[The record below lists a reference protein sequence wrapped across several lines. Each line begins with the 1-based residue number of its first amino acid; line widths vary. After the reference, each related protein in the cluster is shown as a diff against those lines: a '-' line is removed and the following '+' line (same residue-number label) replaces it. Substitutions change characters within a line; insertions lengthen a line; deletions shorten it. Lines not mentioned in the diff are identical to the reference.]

1 MADDTDA
8 PPVRPRHKRHWL
20 AMVVAAASLVVA
32 FLFGLL
38 PRLANR
44 RTVRQ
49 ETVHLAIPTVAVI
62 TPERASPA
70 QELVLPGNV
79 QPFTSAPIFAR
90 TNGYLKVWY
99 KDIGAHV
106 KAGELLA
113 VIETPEVDQQLQNAR
128 ANLRVAEANLATSEA
143 TAKRFT
149 DLAPTNAVSRL
160 EIDNAVGA
168 ARANRATVE
177 ANRASVRQF
186 EQLQGFAKITAPFDG
201 VITER
206 NTDVGDLIDAGSSTA
221 PATSLFRIARTNKL
235 RVYVNMPEPYAPS
248 AKIGLQATL
257 TVAGQPGRTFEG
269 KLVRTANAI
278 DPATRTLL
286 VQVEV
291 DNPTEELFSGAF
303 AEVHFALPRVHEVFI
318 LPVET
323 LLFRSEGLRVA
334 TVRGNRVVLK
344 RITPGRDFGDR
355 IEVLDGL
362 SADDRVIVSPGDAIA
377 DGDEVNVTQA
387 RSTQRAER

>member
-1 MADDTDA
+1 MVDDAEA
-8 PPVRPRHKRHWL
+8 PPERPRRKHTWL
-20 AMVVAAASLVVA
+20 AMIIAGALLVAA

-44 RTVRQ
+44 RTVRE

-62 TPERASPA
+62 SPQRAAPT

-90 TNGYLKVWY
+90 TNGYLKAWY
-99 KDIGAHV
+99 KDIGTYV

-149 DLAPTNAVSRL
+149 ELQHTNAVSKL
-160 EIDNAVGA
+160 EVDNAVGA

-177 ANRASVRQF
+177 ANRASVRQL
-186 EQLQGFAKITAPFDG
+186 EQQKGFSNITAPFAG

-206 NTDVGDLIDAGSSTA
+206 NTDVGDLIDAGSSTGPQTA
-221 PATSLFRIARTNKL
+221 LFRIARTNKL
-235 RVYVNMPEPYAPS
+235 RVYVRMPEPYAP
-248 AKIGLQATL
+248 AAQLGLPATL
-257 TVAGQPGRTFEG
+257 TVAGMPGRTFTG

-286 VQVEV
+286 VEVEV
-291 DNPTEELFSGAF
+291 NNPTGTLFSGAF
-303 AEVHFALPRVHEVFI
+303 AEVTFALPSVHDVFI

-323 LLFRSEGLRVA
+323 LLFRGEGLRVA
-334 TVRGNRVVLK
+334 TVRGDHVVLK

-355 IEVLDGL
+355 IEIVEGL
-362 SADDRVIVSPGDAIA
+362 TADDRVIVSPGDSIA